1 MLEIKLALE
10 PGVDPPAWVEE
21 LVSSGRLTEVHKFS
35 KFMHGC
41 AALFPDVVQEVPYW
55 RGGRAS
61 MHARRAL
68 YFYKAFIRLLFFR
81 LSPPLYEQCL
91 ITL

>member
-10 PGVDPPAWVEE
+10 PGVDPPAWVGE

-55 RGGRAS
+55 QGGRTCTLHTS
-61 MHARRAL
+61 S
-68 YFYKAFIRLLFFR
+68 YTNPAFVCCFSSFTTIV
-81 LSPPLYEQCL
+81 
-91 ITL
+91 